1 MHLPPPV
8 KQPVYEPVTPPPGPW
23 TLPPTDLL
31 VPPATAGTTDNEFLE
46 KNAAALERAL
56 KSFKVIAEVV
66 GVQVGPAVTLFEL
79 SVAEGT
85 RMNRVTNLSQEI
97 AATLR
102 AQSVRII
109 APIPG
114 KSTVG
119 IEIPNPNRRKVRI
132 SELIQQRA
140 YDKEFMAL
148 PLFLGMDAEGQ
159 PIVEDLARMPHLLI
173 AGTTGSGKSV
183 CINTIVASLLLTR
196 SPHDARLIL
205 VDPKMVELMMFAGVP
220 HLELPVVT
228 DMRQA
233 TNVLNWAV
241 EKMEARYE
249 LFKNAKVKNIKG
261 YNALGEEKLRER
273 LGDEFNEERTPRHVP
288 YIVLII
294 DEMADLMLQSKK
306 EAEGGITRLAQ
317 KSRAVGIHVIVAT
330 LSLRTMAFM
339 A

>member
-1 MHLPPPV
+1 M
-8 KQPVYEPVTPPPGPW
+8 
-23 TLPPTDLL
+23 
-31 VPPATAGTTDNEFLE
+31 
-46 KNAAALERAL
+46 
-56 KSFKVIAEVV
+56 V

-79 SVAEGT
+79 SVVEGT

-140 YDKEFMAL
+140 YDKDFMAL

-196 SPHDARLIL
+196 SPHDVRLI
-205 VDPKMVELMMFAGVP
+205 
-220 HLELPVVT
+220 
-228 DMRQA
+228 
-233 TNVLNWAV
+233 WS
-241 EKMEARYE
+241 
-249 LFKNAKVKNIKG
+249 I
-261 YNALGEEKLRER
+261 
-273 LGDEFNEERTPRHVP
+273 PRW
-288 YIVLII
+288 
-294 DEMADLMLQSKK
+294 S
-306 EAEGGITRLAQ
+306 
-317 KSRAVGIHVIVAT
+317 S
-330 LSLRTMAFM
+330 
-339 A
+339 